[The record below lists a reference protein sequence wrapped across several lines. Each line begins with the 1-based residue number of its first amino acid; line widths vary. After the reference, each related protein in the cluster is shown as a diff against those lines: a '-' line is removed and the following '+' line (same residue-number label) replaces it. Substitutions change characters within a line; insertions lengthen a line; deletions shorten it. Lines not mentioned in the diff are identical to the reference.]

1 MRIKLQ
7 YLGPKVAGQTRY
19 EASPPMQAIAIAG
32 VDGDRGLRA
41 VGGWSN
47 AH

>member
-1 MRIKLQ
+1 VRIKLQ

-19 EASPPMQAIAIAG
+19 EARPPMQAIAG

-41 VGGWSN
+41 VGGWAN